1 MPQYEFFC
9 HACNRPFSKTLK
21 PTEGKEGY
29 VVCPHCGSDEGEQR
43 WLLHH
48 HDRKERWSRSGSYG
62 AIAEQRSRTRSTW
75 VKTGHFMPTGVLEG
89 QALPPKGSQHGGRYA
104 NKEAKRISRW
114 SGH

>member
-9 HACNRPFSKTLK
+9 HARNRPFSKTLT

-43 WLLHH
+43 W
-48 HDRKERWSRSGSYG
+48 SRSGSYG
-62 AIAEQRSRTRSTW
+62 AIAEQGSRTRSTW
-75 VKTGHFMPTGVLEG
+75 VKTPGIACHRAARETG
-89 QALPPKGSQHGGRYA
+89 AAPPNGSQHGGRYA